1 MSALP
6 APERLDRRIRVART
20 VLVLVGLL
28 VIAFGAW
35 VLLTSVRPHRIG
47 GLLVWLL
54 AAVVLHDAV
63 LSPFVLAVG
72 ASLRRAGR
80 ALRAWVLVV
89 VQATVVLGS
98 VLALVVVPEIVAK
111 SEGTKNPT
119 VLPFDYTARL
129 LVVEGV
135 LVAVVVA
142 ALVVGAVTA
151 RRRPHEPAVAATT
164 SP

>member
-1 MSALP
+1 MSVSTV
-6 APERLDRRIRVART
+6 DRRIRTAR
-20 VLVLVGLL
+20 VLLVVVGVL

-35 VLLTSVRPHRIG
+35 VLVTSVRPNRIG
-47 GLLVWLL
+47 GLAVWLL
-54 AAVVLHDAV
+54 AAVVLHDAI

-72 ASLRRAGR
+72 AGLRRAGR
-80 ALRAWVLVV
+80 ALRTWVLVV
-89 VQATVVLGS
+89 VQAAVVLGS
-98 VLALVVVPEIVAK
+98 VLVLVVVPEIVAK

-135 LVAVVVA
+135 LVAVVVV

-151 RRRPHEPAVAATT
+151 RRHADEPVVAATT

>member
-1 MSALP
+1 MSAT
-6 APERLDRRIRVART
+6 DTGRRVRT
-20 VLVLVGLL
+20 TQVVLVVLGVLVM
-28 VIAFGAW
+28 AFGAW
-35 VLLTSVRPHRIG
+35 VLLTSVRPNRIG
-47 GLLVWLL
+47 GLVVWLL

-72 ASLRRAGR
+72 AGLRRAGR
-80 ALRAWVLVV
+80 ALRVWVLVV
-89 VQATVVLGS
+89 VQAAVVLGS

-142 ALVVGAVTA
+142 ALVVGAMTA
-151 RRRPHEPAVAATT
+151 RRRADRPVVAATT

>member
-1 MSALP
+1 MSAT
-6 APERLDRRIRVART
+6 DTGHRVRT
-20 VLVLVGLL
+20 TQVVLVVLGVLVM
-28 VIAFGAW
+28 AFGAW
-35 VLLTSVRPHRIG
+35 VLLTSVRPNRIG
-47 GLLVWLL
+47 GLVVWLL

-72 ASLRRAGR
+72 AGLRRAGR
-80 ALRAWVLVV
+80 ALRVWVLVV
-89 VQATVVLGS
+89 VQAAVVLGS

-151 RRRPHEPAVAATT
+151 RRRADRPVVAATT

>member
-1 MSALP
+1 MSTTGSDQ
-6 APERLDRRIRVART
+6 RLRTARI
-20 VLVLVGLL
+20 VLAVVGVV

-35 VLLTSVRPHRIG
+35 VLITSVRPNRIG
-47 GLLVWLL
+47 GLAVWLI

-72 ASLRRAGR
+72 AGLRRAGR
-80 ALRAWVLVV
+80 ALRVWVLVV
-89 VQATVVLGS
+89 VQAAVVLGS
-98 VLALVVVPEIVAK
+98 VLALVVVAEIVAK

-135 LVAVVVA
+135 LIAVVVV

-151 RRRPHEPAVAATT
+151 RRRSDQPVVAATT